1 MNCKRSRRLFLK
13 TSMES
18 SLALGTLSMATLVSV
33 APISIVTAQGPS
45 SSGIDPRLEELLR
58 VTMDTIIPATDGMP
72 SASAVGGVHYL
83 EQLAQSD
90 PLIRIKLEQSLRA
103 LDEVSLKYFKSEF
116 SSLTQGQRI
125 EALKQFETQS
135 TPELF
140 TDLRDFVYESYYTQP
155 QVWKLIGY
163 EFYPTNHR
171 GPHMNPFDEAVLTQV
186 RKMGKL
192 YREVS

>member
-1 MNCKRSRRLFLK
+1 MNCKWSRRLFLK

-18 SLALGTLSMATLVSV
+18 SMALGTLSIATLLSA
-33 APISIVTAQGPS
+33 APISIETAHGAS
-45 SSGIDPRLEELLR
+45 TSGVDPRLKELLR

-72 SASAVGGVHYL
+72 SASAVGGVRYL

-90 PLIRIKLEQSLRA
+90 PLIRIKLEQSLKA

-125 EALKQFETQS
+125 EALKQFESQS

-163 EFYPTNHR
+163 EFNPTNHR
-171 GPHMNPFDEAVLTQV
+171 GPHMSPFDEAVLVQV
-186 RKMGKL
+186 KKMGKL